1 MSCRDRLKTSL
12 VNFVVCACLV
22 LPSHKIH
29 AEAMT
34 LEVIPLQHSLL
45 SEVLPILK
53 PMVIEGGSV
62 TGMNDQ
68 LIVRTTPSNLLEI
81 KQILRSIDTPPRR
94 LMITVK
100 QNVDGNLVQNEH
112 GISGRYRS
120 GDVTVGTG
128 PDDERDG
135 AVIAIRD
142 KDGNVLRY
150 RTLTTKSD
158 IDDRNTFKVQTI
170 AGQAAF
176 IQQGSSVPVADQQTI
191 IRPDGVVVFQDGV
204 QYRDVTSGFYVLPRL
219 NGDRVTL
226 FVSPQLNRV
235 DRHESGVFDLQNI
248 ETTAHGYL
256 GEWIQIGGVSQQHKD
271 KNTRYYSSTRSQGQ
285 QTRNVLIRVDEIK

>member
-1 MSCRDRLKTSL
+1 MKHQHRTRLYLISL
-12 VNFVVCACLV
+12 LLLFQLGMYANPAN
-22 LPSHKIH
+22 

-34 LEVIPLQHSLL
+34 LEIIPLQHSLL
-45 SEVLPILK
+45 NDVLP
-53 PMVIEGGSV
+53 VIQPLVVEGGSA

-68 LIVRTTPSNLLEI
+68 LIIRTTPSNLLEI
-81 KQILRSIDTPPRR
+81 KKILRSIDTPPRR

-112 GISGRYRS
+112 GISGKYRS
-120 GDVTVGTG
+120 GDVTVKTPRDGK
-128 PDDERDG
+128 PDG

-158 IDDRNTFKVQTI
+158 LEDKNTYKVQTI
-170 AGQAAF
+170 SGQAAF
-176 IQQGSSVPVADQQTI
+176 IQQGTSVPVADQQTY
-191 IRPDGVVVFQDGV
+191 IRPDGVIIYQDGV

-235 DRHESGVFDLQNI
+235 DRHESGKFDLQNI
-248 ETTAHGYL
+248 ETTASGYL
-256 GEWIQIGGVSQQHKD
+256 GEWIQIGGITQQHKD

-285 QTRNVLIRVDEIK
+285 QIRNVFIRVDEIL